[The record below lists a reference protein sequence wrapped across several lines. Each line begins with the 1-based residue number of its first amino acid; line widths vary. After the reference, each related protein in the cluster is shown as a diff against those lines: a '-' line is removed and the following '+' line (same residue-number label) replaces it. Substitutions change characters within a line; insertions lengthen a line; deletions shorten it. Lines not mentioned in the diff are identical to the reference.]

1 VKKKMGSEERRKEQ
15 VLNISCGGFSER
27 SQDFSTTSIS

>member
-1 VKKKMGSEERRKEQ
+1 

-27 SQDFSTTSIS
+27 SQDFSTTSISWISQQVNGDR